1 MAQSAIKKRF
11 HKYHARTFQN
21 LTENYKTVRMEPKGS
36 PFHFM
41 VVDEL
46 GIKYIRVE
54 LNDLSSEM
62 KRRIEEYRKNCP
74 PSTICEVR
82 IFHRYKRLPERITV

>member
-11 HKYHARTFQN
+11 NKYHARTFQN
-21 LTENYKTVRMEPKGS
+21 LIENYDNVRIEPKDS

-41 VVDEL
+41 AVDEL

-54 LNDLSSEM
+54 LNDLSNEM
-62 KRRIEEYRKNCP
+62 KSKVEEYKKSCP
-74 PSTICEVR
+74 PGTVCEVR
-82 IFHRYKRLPERITV
+82 IFHKYKRFPERITV

>member
-11 HKYHARTFQN
+11 NKYHARTFQN
-21 LTENYKTVRMEPKGS
+21 LTENYKTVHVESKSS
-36 PFHFM
+36 PFHFH
-41 VVDEL
+41 VIDEL

-62 KRRIEEYRKNCP
+62 KRKIEEYRKSF
-74 PSTICEVR
+74 PSGTVCEVR
-82 IFHRYKRLPERITV
+82 IFHKYKRFPERITI